1 MATRPTH
8 TRHTHSDSS
17 VRFCRTVLWEST
29 RTFVASGESCVT
41 TLLRSTIPLL
51 TRTHTHGATQYAARG
66 TRHAG
71 NKLLVPGGFT
81 EYNYYRARK
90 EIVHSFRYLLFAIQ
104 LVKTGRI
111 DDYAAANH
119 HLADILREKQENEE
133 KQKRHSDQL
142 AAGAGDGD
150 EAELELV
157 DRPDVAAGKRWRG
170 ARRNDENTEEAKR
183 WAAVMARFKP
193 LFEQLRQ
200 ELKDLRDFAR
210 LYSRCETEKM
220 LFTSLK
226 DRRRDMTTSVTTATA
241 TATTG
246 DEGEQTSET
255 ARVDES
261 PLATIRFL
269 QHFKG
274 LAPDNEYSRV
284 PCAVCREPCCCVELN
299 TATWFIHHARPARTG
314 HRSTR
319 GGPPRGVL

>member
-1 MATRPTH
+1 
-8 TRHTHSDSS
+8 
-17 VRFCRTVLWEST
+17 
-29 RTFVASGESCVT
+29 
-41 TLLRSTIPLL
+41 
-51 TRTHTHGATQYAARG
+51 
-66 TRHAG
+66 
-71 NKLLVPGGFT
+71 VPGGFT

-133 KQKRHSDQL
+133 KQKRNSDQL
-142 AAGAGDGD
+142 AAGAGDGE

-157 DRPDVAAGKRWRG
+157 ERPDVAAGKRWRG

-193 LFEQLRQ
+193 VFEQLRQ

-241 TATTG
+241 TSTTG
-246 DEGEQTSET
+246 DEGEQTG
-255 ARVDES
+255 RVDES
-261 PLATIRFL
+261 PLATVRFL
-269 QHFKG
+269 KQFKG
-274 LAPDNEYSRV
+274 LAPDDEYSRV
-284 PCAVCREPCCCVELN
+284 CV
-299 TATWFIHHARPARTG
+299 
-314 HRSTR
+314 RSCVR
-319 GGPPRGVL
+319 ACVRRVAC

>member
-1 MATRPTH
+1 
-8 TRHTHSDSS
+8 
-17 VRFCRTVLWEST
+17 
-29 RTFVASGESCVT
+29 
-41 TLLRSTIPLL
+41 
-51 TRTHTHGATQYAARG
+51 
-66 TRHAG
+66 
-71 NKLLVPGGFT
+71 
-81 EYNYYRARK
+81 
-90 EIVHSFRYLLFAIQ
+90 
-104 LVKTGRI
+104 VKTGRI

-133 KQKRHSDQL
+133 KQKRNEDQL
-142 AAGAGDGD
+142 AAGASAGDGD

-157 DRPDVAAGKRWRG
+157 ERPDVAAGKRWRG
-170 ARRNDENTEEAKR
+170 ARRNDENSEEAKR

-200 ELKDLRDFAR
+200 ELKDLRNFAR

-255 ARVDES
+255 GRIDES

-274 LAPDNEYSRV
+274 LAADNEYSRV
-284 PCAVCREPCCCVELN
+284 LCAVCAVLLRIEPN
-299 TATWFIHHARPARTG
+299 TATWFIRHVGPLEQAIEALEEAHHVVSCR
-314 HRSTR
+314 HSTHPSLLLLTTDVR
-319 GGPPRGVL
+319 LTSFMFPLLYLSSFE